1 MIECVRVNDNIC
13 IVRNILKD
21 ETGVFLVYQSFLRVE
36 HFFKKPLESGL
47 LGINKVSELS
57 DELELVNLASVQT
70 KNVLLPYK
78 TYFVS
83 FPFTDCVW

>member
-1 MIECVRVNDNIC
+1 M
-13 IVRNILKD
+13 
-21 ETGVFLVYQSFLRVE
+21 YQSFLRVE

-78 TYFVS
+78 NYFVS